1 MIVSKAQESI
11 KVHRGISLMSII
23 KISIIVIGI
32 AGAVGFFVARN
43 TYLPNEYSVSIE
55 KYSAEYNLNP
65 NLVRAVIKT
74 ESSYNPMSVSNMG
87 AYGLMQITD
96 QTGYYIASNIGM
108 GNFNQTMLYNPDVNI
123 QMGCWYLRNLINEFD
138 NVNTALAAY
147 NAGRGNV
154 VKWLNNPEYS
164 PNKEELT
171 KIPFKETANY
181 VKRVNFYE
189 KLYTICYK

>member
-1 MIVSKAQESI
+1 
-11 KVHRGISLMSII
+11 MSIV

-32 AGAVGFFVARN
+32 AGAIAFFVARN
-43 TYLPNEYSVSIE
+43 TYLPNEYSNSIE
-55 KYSAEYNLNP
+55 KYSAEYNLEP
-65 NLVRAVIKT
+65 NLVKAVIKT
-74 ESSYNPMSVSNMG
+74 ESSYNPMAVSNMG

-108 GNFNQTMLYNPDVNI
+108 GDFNQPMLYNPDVNI
-123 QMGCWYLRNLINEFD
+123 QMGCWYLRNLINEFG

-154 VKWLNNPEYS
+154 AKWLKNPEYS
-164 PNKEELT
+164 SNQEELT

-181 VKRVNFYE
+181 VKKVNFYE

>member
-1 MIVSKAQESI
+1 MISKAQENI
-11 KVHRGISLMSII
+11 KVHRGISLMSIV

-32 AGAVGFFVARN
+32 AGAIAFFIARN
-43 TYLPNEYSVSIE
+43 TYLPNEYSNSIE

-74 ESSYNPMSVSNMG
+74 ESSYNPMAVSNMG

-108 GNFNQTMLYNPDVNI
+108 GNFNQPMLYNPDINI
-123 QMGCWYLRNLINEFD
+123 QLGCWYLRNLINEFG

-154 VKWLNNPEYS
+154 AKWLENPEYS
-164 PNKEELT
+164 SNQEELT

-181 VKRVNFYE
+181 VKKVNFYE